1 MKRLSS
7 FLLVLLM
14 ILSTATVAANAAIS
28 DSIYQAQIDSDPAPL
43 TPQEKLS
50 GTLKARL
57 SWLDEGE
64 VCTVIPRVPQP
75 GNEAISAAIAAKY
88 GEDVAR
94 QPYSEAYRVA
104 AQEFLQGYYAN
115 AYLDLLKE
123 LGYMTEDEG
132 AIVYGVNFYGSGFTV
147 EAGRSEIMRIA
158 ANDHVESIELITDGM
173 YVEAGCEKYVDTDA
187 PLFRRFMA
195 WGDENANGNAYS
207 SSVSRFEQLYTK
219 KNDESV
225 AEWAILAVN
234 VGFPPPWEVRCGGI
248 VADRYVYSIG
258 GYELFLS
265 GYALYDA
272 EKDDFVELAAV
283 DAADYPGLYE
293 AIWELGLGK
302 PIGDADFDG
311 KVTILDATHIQ
322 RALVNLDDLEGCY
335 VLGEGMANMR
345 CPVADADSDGK
356 ITILDATRI
365 QRVLAGICDMD
376 GSLIHAEKIEDSV
389 VAEIPF
395 WTQISATVPDDL
407 SGDDYR
413 TIVGKKLNISDP
425 GKYNYYYPDSLH
437 DTETG
442 YVMLIRS
449 RKDFDLYLAEFDK
462 EGTLDDAFFE
472 DNAVLA
478 MLQHGGAD
486 EAYAVL
492 SDVAVY
498 RDDVLYTNPQIFY
511 HYMYDDEGN
520 PMLSPSDPVVWTF
533 LQVKQ
538 SDVKDVKTIEF
549 WK

>member
-1 MKRLSS
+1 MKRLLSVILIS
-7 FLLVLLM
+7 VLM
-14 ILSTATVAANAAIS
+14 LSAAAVTVNAEN
-28 DSIYQAQIDSDPAPL
+28 DQAQ
-43 TPQEKLS
+43 
-50 GTLKARL
+50 G
-57 SWLDEGE
+57 
-64 VCTVIPRVPQP
+64 
-75 GNEAISAAIAAKY
+75 
-88 GEDVAR
+88 
-94 QPYSEAYRVA
+94 
-104 AQEFLQGYYAN
+104 
-115 AYLDLLKE
+115 
-123 LGYMTEDEG
+123 
-132 AIVYGVNFYGSGFTV
+132 
-147 EAGRSEIMRIA
+147 
-158 ANDHVESIELITDGM
+158 IELIPCGL
-173 YVEAGCEKYVDTDA
+173 YVVEGSERYVDADA
-187 PLFRRFMA
+187 LLFRRFMA
-195 WGDENANGNAYS
+195 WGDENGHDDEFLDG
-207 SSVSRFEQLYTK
+207 VSCFKQLYTK
-219 KNDESV
+219 QKDDETIQ
-225 AEWAILAVN
+225 WAILAVN

-293 AIWELGLGK
+293 ALWEIELGN

-376 GSLIHAEKIEDSV
+376 GSPIHAEKIEDSV

-407 SGDDYR
+407 SGDNYR
-413 TIVGKKLNISDP
+413 TVVGKKLNISDP

-498 RDDVLYTNPQIFY
+498 RDATLYTYPQIHY
-511 HYMYDDEGN
+511 HYLYDDEGN
-520 PMLSPSDPVVWTF
+520 PMLSPTDPVVWTF